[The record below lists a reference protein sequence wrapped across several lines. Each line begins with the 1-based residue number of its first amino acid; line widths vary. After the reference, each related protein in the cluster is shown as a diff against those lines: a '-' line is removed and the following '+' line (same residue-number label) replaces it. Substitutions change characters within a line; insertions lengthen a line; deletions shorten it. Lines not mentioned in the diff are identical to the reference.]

1 MSRLGLFQEMVNL
14 FGSITTLVGF
24 LLASGTWTS
33 SGERERESSQSAMN
47 QTELTVENERSTN
60 IVIHLMQQERQA

>member
-1 MSRLGLFQEMVNL
+1 MSRLGLFQEMVNP

-24 LLASGTWTS
+24 LLASGTWIS

-47 QTELTVENERSTN
+47 QT
-60 IVIHLMQQERQA
+60 